1 MITKTKIGVVGCGNI
16 SGTYLKVAKTFDIL
30 EVVACADAIPELA
43 KAKATEYGIPR
54 TCTVDEILADPEIG
68 IVLNL
73 TPPAA
78 HGEIALRA
86 LQAGKSIY
94 NEKPLAIE
102 RSDAHRMLQ
111 IAKERNLRVGCAPD
125 TFMGAGLQTCRK
137 LIDDGAIGKPLG
149 ATAFMLGRGP
159 EPWHP
164 NPEFFYKAGGG
175 PMFDMG
181 PYYVTALVSLLGPVR
196 RVTGSAQISFAERII
211 GSGPKKGNK
220 IKVEIPTHIVG
231 VMDFAN
237 GVVGNLITSFDVWAC
252 QLPRIEI
259 YGSEGSLSVPDP
271 NTFGGP
277 VKLWKPETKA
287 WEEVP
292 LLPLRAENSRSLGV
306 ADMAYALRSGRPHR
320 ASGQMAYH
328 VLDVMHSIIDA
339 SYASKHIDMASTC
352 ERPAPLPLG
361 LPPSSLDE

>member
-1 MITKTKIGVVGCGNI
+1 MNKTKIGIVGCGNI
-16 SGTYLKVAKTFDIL
+16 SSTYLKVAPTFDIL

-43 KAKATEYGIPR
+43 KARAQEFGVPR
-54 TCTVDEILADPEIG
+54 ACSVDELLADPNIS
-68 IVLNL
+68 IVVNL

-78 HGEIALRA
+78 HATIALRA
-86 LQAGKSIY
+86 LEAGKSVY
-94 NEKPLAIE
+94 NEKPLAVNRE
-102 RSDAHRMLQ
+102 DARRMLQ
-111 IAKERNLRVGCAPD
+111 LAQQRKLLVGCAPD

-137 LIDDGAIGKPLG
+137 LIDDGLIGKPLA

-164 NPEFFYKAGGG
+164 NPEFFYQVGGG

-181 PYYVTALVSLLGPVR
+181 PYYVTALVSMLGPVK
-196 RVTGSAQISFAERII
+196 RVTGSAQISFEERTI

-231 VMDFAN
+231 VLDFAS
-237 GVVGNLITSFDVWAC
+237 GAVGNLITSFDVWAH

-259 YGSEGSLSVPDP
+259 YGSEGTLSVPDP

-277 VKLWKPETKA
+277 VRLWKPELKS
-287 WEEVP
+287 WEDAP

-306 ADMAYALRSGRPHR
+306 ADMAYALRSGRAHR
-320 ASGQMAYH
+320 ASGAMAYH
-328 VLDVMHSIIDA
+328 VLDIMYTIHDA
-339 SYASKHIDMASTC
+339 SRESRHITLESTC
-352 ERPAPLPLG
+352 ERPAPLQIG
-361 LPPSSLDE
+361 LAASVLDE